1 MVLQLQL
8 AGRPNMNWLNNFRR
22 RMFDIR
28 PGEHIRTW
36 AMFFYLMFVLFAYY
50 ILKPVSR
57 GMFLTKFD
65 VDKLP
70 GLYILIAAFG
80 GVFAYLYSRVAVR
93 SSLQRAV
100 LWTMALSVASLA
112 AMWWLIHLPWMVYI
126 LNIWVGLFSIILVS
140 QGWLVASN
148 LFDSRSAKRLYPLLG
163 MAMVLGAAF
172 GGEFTA
178 RTALLVGTR
187 NLLLASAVM
196 VILAY
201 AAFQVAISQAPAVVK
216 HAKGAEEKATEFTFG
231 EMLSDI
237 GRIRHL
243 QIIVAI
249 LIVTYL
255 VDTLV
260 EYQFQVMARVGH
272 TGDQLTAFFGQ
283 FYGLYLNLT
292 EFVFQ
297 LFATSAVVNRFGVG
311 GTLQIAP
318 WSIAIS
324 SVATA
329 VAPGVVSAS
338 AVRLTEASTRY
349 TLNRTGMELLYM
361 PLPLELRN
369 RIKAFIDICVD
380 RFSRGIGGVLLIFL
394 TTAGL
399 HLGVKGISVVV
410 MALCIPW
417 VLLAHVAR
425 KEYISTV
432 RKRIESRRL
441 NFEEVRIN
449 VTDGATVQMLE
460 TAAGTD
466 NPRQATYALG
476 LLADAPGYDIRPLL
490 QKLVN
495 ATAPEVREKVF
506 EAALARKDD
515 VVLEQAVNA
524 IRAAQ
529 AGDAAPLPRA
539 AVPYVLAVAPDR
551 ARLAGELL
559 NDANLG
565 LAAGAVEALQS
576 DAELAQ
582 SLLTREWLERMAAS
596 ADPRW
601 RALGAAACGAA
612 GDLGI
617 DILQRLIE
625 DPDPQTAG
633 AACAAA
639 GRLKNRAHI
648 LTLTSALN
656 RPRLRSEAIA
666 ALAAYG
672 PSICGALSDF
682 LLDDSMPV
690 RLRRQI
696 PRVLKNIPDQR
707 SVDILL
713 AASGHEDLS
722 VRTAVLKGLNKLRE
736 TAPGLHF
743 ESAHISELILKEA
756 RHYFEM
762 YAALFPFSNL
772 PGEDRACA
780 KLLARSIEDRLKQ
793 TLERLFRLLGL
804 SYPPKEIYNV
814 YRAVS
819 RNNVEESTA
828 ALDFLDNV
836 LERDIKRILIPL
848 LDAPEHR
855 MDSGRELF
863 GVKPLTAEEAIRE
876 LIRSHDPWLAAC
888 AMAAAAELQLRG
900 LAPDIT
906 KAAEGSSAEVLEV
919 ARSAEAALAV

>member
-1 MVLQLQL
+1 MHRLQAL
-8 AGRPNMNWLNNFRR
+8 RR
-22 RMFDIR
+22 QMFDIR
-28 PGEHIRTW
+28 PGEHLRTW

-70 GLYILIAAFG
+70 MLYILIAAFG
-80 GVFAYLYSRVAVR
+80 GVLAYLYSRVAVR
-93 SSLQRAV
+93 SSLQTAV
-100 LWTMALSVASLA
+100 LWTMALSVASLV
-112 AMWWLIHLPWMVYI
+112 AMWALIHLPWMVYV

-148 LFDSRSAKRLYPLLG
+148 LFDARSAKRLYPLLG

-187 NLLLASAVM
+187 NLLLASALM

-201 AAFQVAISQAPAVVK
+201 AAFRVAITQAPTEVK
-216 HAKGAEEKATEFTFG
+216 HAKAADETATEFSFG
-231 EMLSDI
+231 EMLGDI

-260 EYQFQVMARVGH
+260 EYQFQAMAKVGH

-297 LFATSAVVNRFGVG
+297 LFLTSAVVNRFGVG
-311 GTLQIAP
+311 GTLQISP

-324 SVATA
+324 SVATV
-329 VAPGVVSAS
+329 VAPGVTSAS

-410 MALCIPW
+410 MLLCVPW

-425 KEYISTV
+425 KEYIATI

-441 NFEEVRIN
+441 NFEEVRLN
-449 VTDGATVQMLE
+449 VTDGATIRLLE
-460 TAAGTD
+460 ATASGDT
-466 NPRQATYALG
+466 PRQAAYALS
-476 LLADAPGYDIRPLL
+476 LLAEAPGYEVTPLL
-490 QKLVN
+490 RKLVN
-495 ATAPEVREKVF
+495 ANDLEVREQVF
-506 EAALARKDD
+506 QAALLRRDD
-515 VVLEQAVNA
+515 VVLESAVNA

-529 AGDAAPLPRA
+529 AGELATLPRT
-539 AVPYVLAVAPDR
+539 AVPYALAIAPDR
-551 ARLAGELL
+551 VRLAAELL
-559 NDANLG
+559 DDANLD
-565 LAAGAVEALQS
+565 LVAGTLQALRADPDLGQGI
-576 DAELAQ
+576 
-582 SLLTREWLERMAAS
+582 LTRDWVLRMAAS
-596 ADPRW
+596 ADPRR
-601 RALGAAACGAA
+601 RALAAQACATACGEETDILNRLMEDSDVQTAAAACKAA
-612 GDLGI
+612 GESRNKAYLF
-617 DILQRLIE
+617 
-625 DPDPQTAG
+625 
-633 AACAAA
+633 
-639 GRLKNRAHI
+639 
-648 LTLTSALN
+648 TLMSALN
-656 RPRLRSEAIA
+656 RPQVRSEAIA
-666 ALAAYG
+666 ALAAFG
-672 PSICGALSDF
+672 PSICGALSDL
-682 LLDDSMPV
+682 LLDDSSPV
-690 RLRRQI
+690 RIRRQI

-713 AASGHEDLS
+713 AASGHQDLS
-722 VRTAVLKGLNKLRE
+722 VRGSILKALNRLRE
-736 TAPGLHF
+736 VAPNLHF
-743 ESAHISELILKEA
+743 ESGPVTENILKEA
-756 RHYFEM
+756 RHYFDL
-762 YAALFPFSNL
+762 YAALHPFRD
-772 PGEDRACA
+772 PQVEDRKAT
-780 KLLARSIEDRLKQ
+780 KLLARSIDDRLKQ

-804 SYPPKEIYNV
+804 RYPPKEIYNV

-819 RNNVEESTA
+819 RDNAEDHTA
-828 ALDFLDNV
+828 ALEFLDNV
-836 LERDIKRILIPL
+836 LERDLKRILIPL

-855 MDSGRELF
+855 MDRGRELF
-863 GVKPLTAEEAIRE
+863 GVEPLTAEQAIRE
-876 LIRSHDPWLAAC
+876 LIRSRDSWLAAC
-888 AMAAAAELQLRG
+888 AMAAAADLKLRS
-900 LAPDIT
+900 LAPDI
-906 KAAEGSSAEVLEV
+906 AHAGAGSESEVSEV
-919 ARSAEAALAV
+919 ARSAEAALAA